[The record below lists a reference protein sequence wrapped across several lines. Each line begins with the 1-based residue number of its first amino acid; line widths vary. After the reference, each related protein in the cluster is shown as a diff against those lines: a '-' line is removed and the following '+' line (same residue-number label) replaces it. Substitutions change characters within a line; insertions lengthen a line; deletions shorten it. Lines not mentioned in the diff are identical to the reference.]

1 MPEEDPTF
9 LYELARN
16 SEELKLIEY
25 LTGSEKPIIRYRAA
39 EILGGLASSKS
50 DDARERVL
58 RALLRTARH
67 DENDSVRASA
77 IDAIYLRDEDSLG
90 QLIADLAGERIDDV
104 PDWVGIDRTTDWLE
118 AEYPEFRMLAAAALG
133 RIGDERAIPDLLG
146 ACTDSDL
153 RVRTRAVRA
162 CGTIADPRAV
172 DVLEGRLEDR
182 SEQVRRAAATALA
195 EIGTEDALEALAP
208 AARSSTESVQ
218 VIAVGELGRFGN
230 LEPVPILVDSLED
243 PSELVRRTAARSLLE
258 LLANAPPDRSHE
270 LREAV
275 SDELSQGDTTSL
287 VEQLGAILAG
297 NAPQYVR
304 RNGTWLLGRIADDE
318 HREDVQEWLLR
329 ALDDSDE
336 ITAKF
341 AMTGLVQLGDPSLE
355 SRLRRL
361 VRDEPDGSA
370 TKRRAEFVL
379 ERVKSSPSRE
389 AVTNSVE
396 FTYVSDPAD
405 YTRKKR
411 GEPSDLRDE

>member
-16 SEELKLIEY
+16 SEELKLLEY

-39 EILGGLASSKS
+39 EILGGLASSTN
-50 DDARERVL
+50 DDDRDRVL

-77 IDAIYLRDEDSLG
+77 IDAIYLRDEDSLE
-90 QLIADLAGERIDDV
+90 QLVADLAGESIDDT
-104 PDWVGIDRTTDWLE
+104 PEWAEIDRTTDWLE
-118 AEYPEFRMLAAAALG
+118 ATHSEFRMLAAAALG
-133 RIGDERAIPDLLG
+133 RIGDDNAIPDLLE

-153 RVRTRAVRA
+153 RVRTRAIRA
-162 CGTIADPRAV
+162 CGTIGDPRSV
-172 DVLEGRLEDR
+172 DVLADRLADR
-182 SEQVRRAAATALA
+182 SEQVRRAAAAALA
-195 EIGTEDALEALAP
+195 EIGTRDALEALIP
-208 AARSSTESVQ
+208 ATRSSTESVR

-230 LEPVPILVDSLED
+230 LVPVSALVDSFED
-243 PSELVRRTAARSLLE
+243 RSDLVRRTAARSLLE
-258 LLANAPPDRSHE
+258 LLANTPSDRSHE
-270 LREAV
+270 IREAV
-275 SDELSQGDTTSL
+275 SDELTAGDTASL
-287 VEQLGAILAG
+287 VEQLVTLLSG
-297 NAPQYVR
+297 NPPQYVR
-304 RNGTWLLGRIADDE
+304 RNGTWLLGRIAGDE
-318 HREDVQEWLLR
+318 HRADVQECLLR
-329 ALDDSDE
+329 GLDDSDE

-341 AMTGLVQLGDPSLE
+341 AMTALVQLGDPSLE

-361 VRDEPDGSA
+361 IRDEPDTSA

-396 FTYVSDPAD
+396 FTYVTDPAD

-411 GEPSDLRDE
+411 EQSSDKRDE